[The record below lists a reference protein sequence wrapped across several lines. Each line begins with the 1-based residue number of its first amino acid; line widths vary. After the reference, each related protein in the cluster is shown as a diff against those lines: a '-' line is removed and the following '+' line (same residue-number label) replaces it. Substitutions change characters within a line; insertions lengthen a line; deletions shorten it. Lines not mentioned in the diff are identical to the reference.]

1 MSSLDTES
9 SGSAPKI
16 INDKARP
23 LKAEPKPPWLRR
35 RIPSSGRNATVMA
48 AIKDGG
54 LHTVCEEAHC
64 PNQLECFSHGTAT
77 FLLLGPSC
85 TRACTFCAVDKS
97 PVHPPNPNE
106 PLRTAQAVARMEL
119 TFCVLTMVTRDDLP
133 DGGADHIARTVLS
146 IQRECEGI
154 GVETLISDLGGDW
167 DALMTLLAAEPDVL
181 NHNLETVPRLYSQ
194 VRPQANYGRSLDLLA
209 RASEYVPHMVI
220 KSGLMLGLGETKKEL
235 LKAMDDLRDAGCDL
249 LTLGQYLAP
258 SPQHYPVVRYVPP
271 EEFEEYKG
279 EALDRGFVGVVS
291 APLARS
297 SYNAEQLYLHACDW
311 TVR

>member
-1 MSSLDTES
+1 
-9 SGSAPKI
+9 
-16 INDKARP
+16 
-23 LKAEPKPPWLRR
+23 
-35 RIPSSGRNATVMA
+35 
-48 AIKDGG
+48 
-54 LHTVCEEAHC
+54 
-64 PNQLECFSHGTAT
+64 
-77 FLLLGPSC
+77 LLGPSC
-85 TRACTFCAVDKS
+85 TRHCTFCAVDKS

-119 TFCVLTMVTRDDLP
+119 TFCVLTMVTRDDLL
-133 DGGADHIARTVLS
+133 DGGAGHIARTVLS

-167 DALMTLLAAEPDVL
+167 DALLTLLAAGPDVL
-181 NHNLETVPRLYSQ
+181 NHNLETVPRLYPEI
-194 VRPQANYGRSLDLLA
+194 RPQASYGRSLELLA

-220 KSGLMLGLGETKKEL
+220 KSGLMLGLGETKEEL
-235 LKAMDDLRDAGCDL
+235 LKAMDDLRDAGCGL

-291 APLARS
+291 APLVRS
-297 SYNAEQLYLHACDW
+297 SYNAEQLYLHACDR